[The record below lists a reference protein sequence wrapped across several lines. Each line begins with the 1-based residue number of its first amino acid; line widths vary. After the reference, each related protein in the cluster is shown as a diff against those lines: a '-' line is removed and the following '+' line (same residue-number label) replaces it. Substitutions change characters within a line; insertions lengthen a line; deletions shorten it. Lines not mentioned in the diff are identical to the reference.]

1 MTPTL
6 YIARSR
12 NDNRIYP
19 MTRDTLL
26 RALKAE
32 GSPLPQDDL
41 AIINGGRGVRRGS
54 YVFKKVDSP
63 LDV

>member
-1 MTPTL
+1 
-6 YIARSR
+6 
-12 NDNRIYP
+12 

-32 GSPLPQDDL
+32 GSPIPQDDL

>member
-1 MTPTL
+1 MTQTL

-32 GSPLPQDDL
+32 GSPVPQDDL

-54 YVFKKVDSP
+54 YVFKKVEVQP
-63 LDV
+63 